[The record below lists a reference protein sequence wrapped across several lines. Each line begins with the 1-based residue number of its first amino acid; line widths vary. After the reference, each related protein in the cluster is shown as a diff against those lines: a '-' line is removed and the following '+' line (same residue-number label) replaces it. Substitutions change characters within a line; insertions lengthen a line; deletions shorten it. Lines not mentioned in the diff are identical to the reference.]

1 MLIKRCFETSTLRAM
16 NILVIEGDRRIAGR
30 IERALSEN
38 RDRVS
43 LADTSAQGIELML
56 GGAFDAALLDDRRH

>member
-1 MLIKRCFETSTLRAM
+1 M